1 MLVSTLTR
9 WTHVMQK
16 DSEVLS
22 GLVLGHLRDG
32 RCRYDPQVKQ
42 ELVRR
47 CLQPG
52 VSVARMAMQHA
63 VNANLLRKWVTQWQS
78 RNAVAVQQA
87 LSEVA
92 PQNASAFLAVQVHTG
107 APKSLPAVS
116 TKASAASNKPPSQP
130 MHLRVQLPNGV
141 AVDLGA
147 TEMQDLLAVMQT
159 LCSLPCSR

>member
-1 MLVSTLTR
+1 
-9 WTHVMQK
+9 MQN

-22 GLVLGHLRDG
+22 GLVLGRLRDG

-52 VSVARMAMQHA
+52 VSVASMAMQHG
-63 VNANLLRKWVTQWQS
+63 VNANLLRKWITQRQS
-78 RNAVAVQQA
+78 RNAIAGQIA
-87 LSEVA
+87 A
-92 PQNASAFLAVQVHTG
+92 PQDPSAFLAVQ
-107 APKSLPAVS
+107 L
-116 TKASAASNKPPSQP
+116 SAAPNAGKAVPPKVLVAPSHADAQP
-130 MHLRVQLPNGV
+130 MRLRVQLPNGV

-147 TEMQDLLAVMQT
+147 TQMQDLLVVMQT